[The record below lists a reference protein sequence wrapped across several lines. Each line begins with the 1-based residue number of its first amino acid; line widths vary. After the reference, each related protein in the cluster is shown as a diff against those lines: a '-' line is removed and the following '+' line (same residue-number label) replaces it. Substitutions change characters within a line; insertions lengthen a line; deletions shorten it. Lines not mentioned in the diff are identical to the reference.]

1 MSENEDQSPYGR
13 GFVAACI
20 VIGAVLLCGALLLI
34 TTLTSD
40 PSDTSASTT
49 PVASDPATPTIT
61 AGSANQPA
69 TPGAEPAT
77 ASASG
82 QPASSANTCG
92 LPDGDQS
99 VPTKPPS
106 VDGWDVSRRVVVP
119 RSATYGPA
127 KTDPDGFRHCF
138 AHSPT
143 GAVLAAYNA
152 VAALADQKQAI
163 PTVKKLML
171 PGPDTQVLIRAM
183 SKEEP
188 SDSGTVQLAGY
199 RVLDANHDR
208 ATVMLAVPIESA
220 YMSLTLTLIWHD
232 NDWRLQP
239 PPPGEAVGAPF
250 SQHRDLNDFTA
261 WSGV

>member
-1 MSENEDQSPYGR
+1 MSDTEDQSPYGR
-13 GFVAACI
+13 SFIAACI
-20 VIGAVLLCGALLLI
+20 VIGAVVLCAAVLI
-34 TTLTSD
+34 ITGLTSD
-40 PSDTSASTT
+40 ASDASAGTAQPAVPGEPTATLTT
-49 PVASDPATPTIT
+49 PDA
-61 AGSANQPA
+61 PA
-69 TPGAEPAT
+69 TPGGQPAT

-82 QPASSANTCG
+82 QRTNTCG
-92 LPDGDQS
+92 LPDVDQAI
-99 VPTKPPS
+99 PTKPPS
-106 VDGWDVSRRVVVP
+106 VDGWDVNRRVVVP
-119 RSATYGPA
+119 RSTTYGPA
-127 KTDPDGFRHCF
+127 KTDPDGFRRCF

-143 GAVLAAYNA
+143 GAILAAYSA

-171 PGPDTQVLIRAM
+171 PGPNTQALIREM

-188 SDSGTVQLAGY
+188 STDSGAIQLAGY

-208 ATVMLAVPIESA
+208 ATVMLATPVESA
-220 YMSLTLTLIWHD
+220 YMSMTFTFVWHD

-250 SQHRDLNDFTA
+250 SQHRDLNDFVA